1 MYYSRIIFNLRRAL
15 QKKKKEKVSLC
26 KSFATLAGFS
36 GKRGCLRK
44 MVVELSNKK
53 HPKNNNTRKATRLFH
68 LFTKDDSQITDFATK
83 KFLKLLFQQR

>member
-1 MYYSRIIFNLRRAL
+1 
-15 QKKKKEKVSLC
+15 
-26 KSFATLAGFS
+26 
-36 GKRGCLRK
+36 

-83 KFLKLLFQQR
+83 KFLKLPFQQR